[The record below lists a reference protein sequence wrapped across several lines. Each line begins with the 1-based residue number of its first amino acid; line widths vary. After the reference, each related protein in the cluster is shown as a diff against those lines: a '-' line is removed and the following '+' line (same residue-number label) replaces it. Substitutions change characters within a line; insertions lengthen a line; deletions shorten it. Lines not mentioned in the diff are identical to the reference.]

1 MLRTLSA
8 LLMLFAFCSQLLAA
22 DPKPGVG
29 PAYEEEPF
37 GIAPEVK
44 DPKDPKKILRSES
57 KVTAFTLIN
66 KSGAKVKIIT
76 LGGAVAEVVVP
87 DSAGKW
93 ADVVL
98 GFDKIDGYLGKD
110 NPFFGCITGRV
121 ANRIGNGK
129 FKLDGKEYTL
139 PTNNGKHS
147 LHGGEFGFDKAVWRG
162 EANLG
167 PKGPFVK
174 MTYSSKDGD
183 QGYPGQL
190 DCAVTY
196 TWTNANEL
204 IIDYAATTSKTT
216 IVNLTNHSYFNLG
229 GHGSG
234 QILEHTLELVADK
247 YTPGD
252 DSLLPT
258 GKIEPVKGTPYDFTK
273 ATSIG
278 ERIGQLGG
286 DPIGYDLNYVH
297 GDKRLAKPK
306 LVATVIEPKSGR
318 KLEVLTTE
326 PGIQFYTGNFLDGKA
341 LGKFDGKVKPPYNKY
356 NAFCL
361 EAQFFPDSPNKPE
374 FPSIALKPGDEYTQ
388 TTIYHFGVVAK
399 K

>member
-1 MLRTLSA
+1 MRRTLA
-8 LLMLFAFCSQLLAA
+8 LLLLALAPFALAA

-37 GIAPEVK
+37 GTAPEIR
-44 DPKDPKKILRSES
+44 DPKFPDDPKKALRPES

-76 LGGAVAEVVVP
+76 LGGAVASVVVP
-87 DSAGKW
+87 DRDGKW

-98 GFDKIDGYLGKD
+98 GFDKLEGYLGKD
-110 NPFFGCITGRV
+110 NPYFGCITGRV
-121 ANRIGNGK
+121 ANRIGVGK
-129 FKLDGKEYTL
+129 FTLDGKEYSA
-139 PTNNGKHS
+139 PVNNGKNS

-167 PKGPFVK
+167 PQGPFVK
-174 MTYSSKDGD
+174 LTYTSKDGE

-204 IIDYAATTSKTT
+204 IIGYSATTNKTT
-216 IVNLTNHSYFNLG
+216 VVNPTNHSYFNLG

-234 QILEHTLELVADK
+234 QIFEHTLQLVADK

-258 GKIEPVKGTPYDFTK
+258 GKIEPVKGTPYDFTTPTK
-273 ATSIG
+273 IG
-278 ERIGQLGG
+278 ARLKEIKG
-286 DPIGYDLNYVH
+286 DPVGYDLNFVH

-306 LVATVIEPKSGR
+306 LVATVAEPKSGR
-318 KLEVLTTE
+318 TLEVSTTE
-326 PGIQFYTGNFLDGKA
+326 PGVQFYTGNFLDGKA
-341 LGKFDGKVKPPYNKY
+341 IGKGGAAYSQY

-374 FPSIALKPGDEYTQ
+374 FPSIALKPGAEYTQ
-388 TTIYHFGVVAK
+388 TTIYQFGIAEK

>member
-1 MLRTLSA
+1 MRRTLSA
-8 LLMLFAFCSQLLAA
+8 LLVLASVSPAFAAE
-22 DPKPGVG
+22 PKPGVG

-44 DPKDPKKILRSES
+44 DSKDPKKILRPES

-87 DSAGKW
+87 DANGKW

-129 FKLDGKEYTL
+129 FKLDGKEYTV

-204 IIDYAATTSKTT
+204 IIDYAATTNKTT
-216 IVNLTNHSYFNLG
+216 VVNLTNHSYFNLG

-234 QILEHTLELVADK
+234 PIFEHTLELVADK

-252 DSLLPT
+252 ADLLPT
-258 GKIEPVKGTPYDFTK
+258 GKIEPVKGTPFDFTK
-273 ATSIG
+273 ATAIG
-278 ERIGQLGG
+278 SRIKEVKGE
-286 DPIGYDLNYVH
+286 PVGYDFNYVH
-297 GDKRLAKPK
+297 GDKRSAKPK

-326 PGIQFYTGNFLDGKA
+326 PGVQFYTGNFLDGKA
-341 LGKFDGKVKPPYNKY
+341 LGKGGAPYNQY

>member
-1 MLRTLSA
+1 MRRTLTA
-8 LLMLFAFCSQLLAA
+8 LLLLASVSSAFAA

-37 GIAPEVK
+37 GVAPEVK
-44 DPKDPKKILRSES
+44 DAKDPKKILRPAS

-87 DSAGKW
+87 DANGKW

-129 FKLDGKEYTL
+129 FKLDGKEYSV

-174 MTYSSKDGD
+174 MTHSSKDGD

-190 DCAVTY
+190 DCVVTY

-204 IIDYAATTSKTT
+204 IIDYAATTNKTT
-216 IVNLTNHSYFNLG
+216 VVNLTNHSYFNLG

-234 QILEHTLELVADK
+234 QIFEHTLELVADK

-252 DSLLPT
+252 DGLLPT
-258 GKIEPVKGTPYDFTK
+258 GKIEPVKGTPFDFTK
-273 ATSIG
+273 ATAIG
-278 ERIGQLGG
+278 SRIKQIKGE
-286 DPIGYDLNYVH
+286 PVGYDLNYVH
-297 GDKRLAKPK
+297 GDKRSAKPK
-306 LVATVIEPKSGR
+306 LVATVVEPKSGR

-326 PGIQFYTGNFLDGKA
+326 PGVQFYTGNFLDGKA
-341 LGKFDGKVKPPYNKY
+341 LGKGGVPYNQY
-356 NAFCL
+356 SAFCL
-361 EAQFFPDSPNKPE
+361 EAQFFPDSPNQPE
-374 FPSIALKPGDEYTQ
+374 FPSITLKPGDEYTQ
-388 TTIYHFGVVAK
+388 TTIYHFGVVEK

>member
-1 MLRTLSA
+1 MHRTLSA
-8 LLMLFAFCSQLLAA
+8 LLLLAA
-22 DPKPGVG
+22 APLAFAADSKPGVG

-37 GIAPEVK
+37 GVAPEVK
-44 DPKDPKKILRSES
+44 DAKDPKKILRSES
-57 KVTAFTLIN
+57 KITAFTLIN
-66 KSGAKVKIIT
+66 KSGAKVKIIS
-76 LGGAVAEVVVP
+76 LGGAVAEVHVP
-87 DSAGKW
+87 DSEGKF

-121 ANRIGNGK
+121 ANRIGGGK
-129 FKLDGKEYTL
+129 FKLDGKDYTL
-139 PTNNGKHS
+139 PVNNGKHS
-147 LHGGEFGFDKAVWRG
+147 LHGGDFGFDKAVWRG

-167 PKGPFVK
+167 PQGPFVK
-174 MTYSSKDGD
+174 MTYTSKDGE

-190 DCAVTY
+190 DCVVTY

-204 IIDYAATTSKTT
+204 IITYAATTSKTT

-229 GHGSG
+229 GHSSG
-234 QILEHTLELVADK
+234 TIFDHTLELVADK

-252 DSLLPT
+252 EGLLPT
-258 GKIEPVKGTPYDFTK
+258 GKIDPVKGTPFDFTK
-273 ATSIG
+273 ATKIG
-278 ERIGQLGG
+278 DRLKEVKG
-286 DPIGYDLNYVH
+286 DPVGYDLNFVH

-306 LVATVIEPKSGR
+306 LIATVIEPKSGR

-326 PGIQFYTGNFLDGKA
+326 PGVQFYTGNFLDGKA
-341 LGKFDGKVKPPYNKY
+341 IGKGGAEYKQY

-361 EAQFFPDSPNKPE
+361 EAQFFPDSPNKSD
-374 FPSIALKPGDEYTQ
+374 FPSIALKPGEEYTQ
-388 TTIYHFGVVAK
+388 TTIYQFGTVAK

>member
-1 MLRTLSA
+1 MRRSLSS
-8 LLMLFAFCSQLLAA
+8 LLLLAFVSPAFAA

-44 DPKDPKKILRSES
+44 DTKDPKKILRPES

-87 DSAGKW
+87 DANGKW

-129 FKLDGKEYTL
+129 FKLDGKEYTV

-174 MTYSSKDGD
+174 MTHSSKDGD

-190 DCAVTY
+190 DCAVT
-196 TWTNANEL
+196 
-204 IIDYAATTSKTT
+204 D
-216 IVNLTNHSYFNLG
+216 
-229 GHGSG
+229 
-234 QILEHTLELVADK
+234 
-247 YTPGD
+247 
-252 DSLLPT
+252 
-258 GKIEPVKGTPYDFTK
+258 
-273 ATSIG
+273 
-278 ERIGQLGG
+278 R
-286 DPIGYDLNYVH
+286 
-297 GDKRLAKPK
+297 
-306 LVATVIEPKSGR
+306 KS
-318 KLEVLTTE
+318 
-326 PGIQFYTGNFLDGKA
+326 
-341 LGKFDGKVKPPYNKY
+341 
-356 NAFCL
+356 
-361 EAQFFPDSPNKPE
+361 
-374 FPSIALKPGDEYTQ
+374 
-388 TTIYHFGVVAK
+388 VV
-399 K
+399 

>member
-1 MLRTLSA
+1 MIRLLSPFV
-8 LLMLFAFCSQLLAA
+8 LLWCSLAFAA
-22 DPKPGVG
+22 DSKPGVG

-37 GIAPEVK
+37 GSVPEIK
-44 DPKDPKKILRSES
+44 DSKDPKKIIRPES

-66 KSGAKVKIIT
+66 KSGAKVKIIS
-76 LGGAVAEVVVP
+76 LGGAVAEVHVP
-87 DSAGKW
+87 DNAGKF

-98 GFDKIDGYLGKD
+98 GFDTIDGYLGKD
-110 NPFFGCITGRV
+110 NPFFGCIAGRV

-129 FKLDGKEYTL
+129 FKLGDKEYTL
-139 PTNNGKHS
+139 PTNNGKHT
-147 LHGGEFGFDKAVWRG
+147 LHGGELGFDKMVWRG

-167 PKGPFVK
+167 PNGPFAK
-174 MTYSSKDGD
+174 FSYTSKDGE
-183 QGYPGQL
+183 QGFPGQL
-190 DCAVTY
+190 DCVVTY

-204 IIDYAATTSKTT
+204 IIGYSATTNKTT

-229 GHGSG
+229 GHNSG
-234 QILEHTLELVADK
+234 PIFNHTLELVADK

-252 DSLLPT
+252 ASLLPT

-273 ATSIG
+273 ETKIG
-278 ERIGQLGG
+278 ERLGQLGG

-297 GDKRLAKPK
+297 GDKRSAKPK
-306 LVATVIEPKSGR
+306 LVATVIEPTSGR
-318 KLEVLTTE
+318 KLDVLTTE

-341 LGKFDGKVKPPYNKY
+341 LGKFDGKVKPPYNQY

-361 EAQFFPDSPNKPE
+361 EAQFFPDSPNQPE
-374 FPSIALKPGDEYTQ
+374 FPSIALKPGEEYTQ
-388 TTIYHFGVVAK
+388 TTIYQFGVVPK

>member
-1 MLRTLSA
+1 MDGSPTWC
-8 LLMLFAFCSQLLAA
+8 FF
-22 DPKPGVG
+22 KG
-29 PAYEEEPF
+29 
-37 GIAPEVK
+37 
-44 DPKDPKKILRSES
+44 KI
-57 KVTAFTLIN
+57 TAFTLIN
-66 KSGAKVKIIT
+66 KSGAKVKIIS
-76 LGGAVAEVVVP
+76 LGGAVAEVHVP
-87 DSAGKW
+87 DSEGKF

-121 ANRIGNGK
+121 ANRIGGGK
-129 FKLDGKEYTL
+129 FKLDGKDYTL

-162 EANLG
+162 EPSLG
-167 PKGPFVK
+167 PQGPLVK
-174 MTYSSKDGD
+174 MTYSSKDGE

-190 DCAVTY
+190 DCVVTY

-204 IIDYAATTSKTT
+204 IITYAATTSKTT

-229 GHGSG
+229 GHASG
-234 QILEHTLELVADK
+234 TIFDHTLELVADK

-252 DSLLPT
+252 EGLLPT
-258 GKIEPVKGTPYDFTK
+258 GKIDPVKDTPFDFTK
-273 ATSIG
+273 ATKIG
-278 ERIGQLGG
+278 ARLKEVKG
-286 DPIGYDLNYVH
+286 DPVGYDLNFVH

-326 PGIQFYTGNFLDGKA
+326 PGVQFYTGNFLDGGAK
-341 LGKFDGKVKPPYNKY
+341 GKGGAIYKQY

-374 FPSIALKPGDEYTQ
+374 FPSIALKPGEEYTQ
-388 TTIYHFGVVAK
+388 TTIYQFGTVAK